1 MARKSYIIDSTVLL
15 HDPNALVN
23 FSGHDVIVPF
33 SVLEELDKK
42 SKFTD
47 EHGRNAL
54 QILRLFTNAAEH
66 ADLFKGVKMNNDVHL
81 FILREPYGD
90 RQGFPLPL
98 PPELPQNRILFA
110 AYMMKKEKK
119 NVTLITKDFVFR
131 TKAHSIGID
140 AQNYT
145 AVKDAYESMYK
156 GIRRFELPKSD
167 FDQLMVNGYLDTEDE
182 TYHPNEYAIVSSDGN
197 SSLTT
202 KYNAK
207 TNRLESISSLKRDIW
222 GLRPMN
228 EEQECAMD
236 LLLRDDIKLVTFIG
250 QAGTGK
256 TLLTLTAGLQKVFD
270 EATYK
275 KILVSRPIMPLG
287 KDIGFLPGSKEEK
300 IYHWMQPIYDNLEF
314 LCENNAGEKGGQDAK
329 NWILES
335 EKIEMEAVTYIR
347 GRSLANT
354 YIIID
359 EAQNLTPHEAKT
371 IISRAGKGTKVIMTG
386 DPSQID
392 NPYLDKDSN
401 ALTYIVS
408 RFKNHPIY
416 GHINML
422 KTERSQLAAVAADVM

>member
-1 MARKSYIIDSTVLL
+1 MARKSYIIDTTVLL
-15 HDPNALVN
+15 HDPNALAN
-23 FSGHDVIVPF
+23 FSGSDVIIPF
-33 SVLEELDKK
+33 SVLEELDAKA
-42 SKFTD
+42 KFTD

-54 QILRLFTNAAEH
+54 QILRLLTKAGEH
-66 ADLFKGVKMNNDVHL
+66 TDLFKGVKLNNDVML
-81 FILREPYGD
+81 FIMREPYGE
-90 RQGFPLPL
+90 RNGFPLPL
-98 PPELPQNRILFA
+98 PPDLPKNRILFA
-110 AYMMKKEKK
+110 AYMLQKQGK

-131 TKAHSIGID
+131 TKAHSIGLS
-140 AQNYT
+140 AENYT
-145 AVKDAYESMYK
+145 AVKDSYEAMYK
-156 GIRRFELPKSD
+156 GIRRFEIEKPA
-167 FDQLMVNGYLDTEDE
+167 FDQLMVNGFLDIDDDD
-182 TYHPNEYAIVSSDGN
+182 YNSNEYAIVSSDGN
-197 SSLTT
+197 STLTT

-207 TNRLESISSLKRDIW
+207 TNRLEAIDTLKRDVW

-314 LCENNAGEKGGQDAK
+314 LCENNAGEKGGQEAK
-329 NWILES
+329 NWILDS

-416 GHINML
+416 GHIRML